1 MEVKTIIIRLVVAVI
16 IGGIIGYDRET
27 HNRAAGFRTHI
38 LVCVGAAI
46 IGLTEQKIAWEIV
59 NYSSK
64 LSSNGALIQI
74 SMGRLGAQV
83 VSGIG
88 FLGAGTII
96 YNKGTIKGLT
106 TAASLWVVACMG
118 LVTGYGYLEISIL
131 GVLFSLITLRFLG
144 VIQDKFIKKNKE

>member
-1 MEVKTIIIRLVVAVI
+1 MEIKTIIIRLVVAVI
-16 IGGIIGYDRET
+16 IGGIIGYDREM

-38 LVCVGAAI
+38 LVCVGATI

-64 LSSNGALIQI
+64 LSSNSALIQI

-131 GVLFSLITLRFLG
+131 GGLFSLITLRFLG
-144 VIQDKFIKKNKE
+144 FVQEKFIKKNKE